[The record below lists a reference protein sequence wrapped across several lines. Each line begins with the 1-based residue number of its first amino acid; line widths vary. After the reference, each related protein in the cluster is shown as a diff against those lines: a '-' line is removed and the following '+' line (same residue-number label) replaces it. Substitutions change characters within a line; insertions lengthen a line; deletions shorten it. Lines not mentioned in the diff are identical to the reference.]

1 MADYPHTWVLVAD
14 ASRARIFEW
23 TAPSTPLL
31 EIANPANPQGR
42 LNSSSLESDRPGI
55 AADAQGHRSG
65 HPMQATQSA
74 HEKSAEIFAGQIA
87 ATLAD
92 ALAAK
97 NYERL
102 VLFAAPE
109 FLGRLR
115 TELAQAVAS
124 VVVESSALDLVSESA
139 ESIQA
144 RLPRLTGLA

>member
-1 MADYPHTWVLVAD
+1 MADYPQTWVLVAD

-23 TAPSTPLL
+23 TAPSRPLL
-31 EIANPANPQGR
+31 EIADPANPQGR
-42 LNSSSLESDRPGI
+42 LKSSSLDSDKPGI

-74 HEKSAEIFAGQIA
+74 HEKSAEAFAGQIA

-102 VLFAAPE
+102 VLYAAPE

-115 TELAQAVAS
+115 AELTQPVAS
-124 VVVESSALDLVSESA
+124 VVVKSTALDLVREST

-144 RLPRLTGLA
+144 RLPKLTGLA

>member
-1 MADYPHTWVLVAD
+1 MADYPHVWVLVAD

-23 TAPSTPLL
+23 TAPSAPLV
-31 EIANPANPQGR
+31 EVADPANPQGR
-42 LNSSSLESDRPGI
+42 LKSSALDSDKPGV

-65 HPMQATQSA
+65 HPMQAAQSA
-74 HEKSAEIFAGQIA
+74 HEQSAEGFAAQIA
-87 ATLAD
+87 AILAD

-115 TELAQAVAS
+115 AKLDPIVAS
-124 VVVESSALDLVSESA
+124 VVAKSTALDLVRESP
-139 ESIQA
+139 ESIQS
-144 RLPRLTGLA
+144 RLPKLTSLA